1 MIDSHAS
8 LSEKF
13 LKKGF
18 WLYFFAFII
27 APITYVIK
35 IVISNELQVAEV

>member
-1 MIDSHAS
+1 MIDVHSS

-27 APITYVIK
+27 APIGYLIK
-35 IVISNELQVAEV
+35 IILSNELKVEEV